1 MLVCS
6 LKPFNEHFQQSS
18 KHIKDTLSQGQD
30 NMRQFVPVPCLARH
44 GRGTTWDNVGQKI
57 QKLIPPQTLG
67 QLLKILERKN
77 SKGQIIL
84 PVFYHALPSDVRK
97 QTGSYGEAF
106 AKHEKCFKKT
116 KDKVSNWRAALN
128 QVANLSGWDIK
139 EHDGPESEFIEKIV
153 KDVLKKLKHMSPRD
167 HLDDLVGILII
178 ITSRY
183 KQVLKNGV
191 DGLYELKELNYHD
204 ALQLF
209 CFSGFK
215 QSNVKHL
222 WKENQAIECL
232 NQLVT
237 LKLNHCKRL
246 KNLPSN
252 IHNLTSLRQL
262 SLRGC
267 SSITQFPEISRNVKF
282 LYLDWTAID
291 EVPSSIEHL
300 TKLYNLSLRNCTRL
314 KGVSS
319 SIFKLESLEYF
330 YLCVLETREKL
341 LYFDLDGTT
350 IKELHASIELLPRLP
365 NSICN
370 MKSLSNLNLSGC
382 SGVDKMLEDLPLS
395 SSSGLCYLQYCLSF
409 LEHLNPSG
417 NNFESLSLKPF
428 YSLKSLNIS
437 HCKRLQSLQ
446 EFPLP
451 SRLQY
456 LQAHQCISLKTL
468 PTSNVVS
475 TGNWNSQQSFMYSDC
490 LKLDEN
496 ARINIMA
503 DARLRIQVM
512 ATKAHALFEFSSVD
526 INLQPIPNCKIK
538 KCGVHLLY
546 MEEESTQKSDD
557 NSLNEAGL
565 VENVEDQEDLNSKT
579 LEETEHKSE
588 SEGKGRV
595 KLMSKKIFVVG
606 LALFF
611 LVVVFI
617 GKCK

>member
-1 MLVCS
+1 MRMQRFRI
-6 LKPFNEHFQQSS
+6 LKSYSS
-18 KHIKDTLSQGQD
+18 HY
-30 NMRQFVPVPCLARH
+30 
-44 GRGTTWDNVGQKI
+44 
-57 QKLIPPQTLG
+57 
-67 QLLKILERKN
+67 
-77 SKGQIIL
+77 SKGN
-84 PVFYHALPSDVRK
+84 K
-97 QTGSYGEAF
+97 EN
-106 AKHEKCFKKT
+106 
-116 KDKVSNWRAALN
+116 DKVHVCQDLELLPNKLRYLHWHIYPLRSMPSKFN
-128 QVANLSGWDIK
+128 
-139 EHDGPESEFIEKIV
+139 PES
-153 KDVLKKLKHMSPRD
+153 
-167 HLDDLVGILII
+167 LV
-178 ITSRY
+178 
-183 KQVLKNGV
+183 
-191 DGLYELKELNYHD
+191 ELQMHH
-204 ALQLF
+204 
-209 CFSGFK
+209 
-215 QSNVKHL
+215 SNVKHL

-267 SSITQFPEISRNVKF
+267 SSITQFPEISGNVKF

-314 KGVSS
+314 KGVSG

-330 YLCVLETREKL
+330 YLRVLETREKL

-428 YSLKSLNIS
+428 YSLKGLNIS

-456 LQAHQCISLKTL
+456 LPAHQCISLKTL

-475 TGNWNSQQSFMYSDC
+475 TGNWNSQQSFIEIYGYMY
-490 LKLDEN
+490 
-496 ARINIMA
+496 
-503 DARLRIQVM
+503 V
-512 ATKAHALFEFSSVD
+512 V
-526 INLQPIPNCKIK
+526 
-538 KCGVHLLY
+538 
-546 MEEESTQKSDD
+546 
-557 NSLNEAGL
+557 L
-565 VENVEDQEDLNSKT
+565 V
-579 LEETEHKSE
+579 
-588 SEGKGRV
+588 
-595 KLMSKKIFVVG
+595 
-606 LALFF
+606 
-611 LVVVFI
+611 
-617 GKCK
+617 